1 MTTNAMR
8 PAGANRHA
16 QLEQATAL
24 KALIGSAS
32 LALTLAGW
40 GWLSYQQVAQTASAP
55 PEPTAAE
62 QAGAAPQQIVIV
74 EPAAPARVAPLP
86 TLAPLYTPGRVEAAR
101 PARTARAAQVT
112 RPQVAAAPQPQPQPQ
127 LRMVTAPPRPVAVT
141 RSSR

>member
-8 PAGANRHA
+8 PASANRHA

-40 GWLSYQQVAQTASAP
+40 GWFSHQQAAQTAA
-55 PEPTAAE
+55 EP
-62 QAGAAPQQIVIV
+62 AGAATQQSIIV
-74 EPAAPARVAPLP
+74 ESAAPAGGDPLP

-101 PARTARAAQVT
+101 PAQTARAAQVT
-112 RPQVAAAPQPQPQPQ
+112 GPQVAAAPQPQPQ
-127 LRMVTAPPRPVAVT
+127 LRAVTAPPRPVAVT